1 MPVQINEMIIRANIQ
16 EPPNEQQ
23 ADVKKPAEGGGG
35 KDEIIKECTEIIL
48 EILRHQK
55 ER

>member
-16 EPPNEQQ
+16 EPQMPQ
-23 ADVKKPAEGGGG
+23 AEVKKPAEGGAG

-48 EILRHQK
+48 EILKNKK